1 MKQST
6 LTTKI
11 MTAILVL
18 GVVVYLAIYLIQGW
32 NDALVTTPAYAASVN
47 VGIEAGGIVV
57 REESL
62 IPGSGTFVDL
72 VPNEGERVSTGETV
86 AILYSDASGLDTR
99 QEIKTLTAELEQLS
113 YALSSGTS
121 STDTSKLDS
130 SVIQSIIHLRALSV
144 SDDLSS
150 LEDST
155 LNLRTMV
162 FKRDYTYGDSGA
174 AAGIATLIREKQE
187 QLAALQSSLSR
198 VSTSIRTH
206 DTGVFSGVADG
217 YETLISPESVRTMTP
232 SQLTALLEG
241 EVAPPADTVGKLI
254 TSSTWYFAA
263 VLPGEDAIGLT
274 EGKRYTISFSHDWFG
289 DVEMTLEQISD
300 KENDQVL
307 ALFSSRTNLSDTT
320 LIRRQ
325 TVDIVTR
332 RLDGIRVP
340 RQALRVITEE
350 VTDPETGKV
359 SVVQRTGVYTVV
371 GSQAEFQ
378 EVHVL
383 YTDENFYLVSPV
395 DEDSPRRLRAGD
407 DIILAGRGI
416 YDGKV
421 VRG

>member
-1 MKQST
+1 MKQGT

-18 GVVVYLAIYLIQGW
+18 GVVVYLAIYLLQGW
-32 NDALVTTPAYAASVN
+32 NNTLVTTPAYAASVN

-62 IPGSGTFVDL
+62 ISGSGTYVDL
-72 VPNEGERVSTGETV
+72 VPNEGERVAGGETV
-86 AILYSDASGLDTR
+86 AIIYSDASGLDTR
-99 QEIKTLTAELEQLS
+99 QEIKTITAELEQLS

-130 SVIQSIIHLRALSV
+130 SVLQSIIHLRALSV

-174 AAGIATLIREKQE
+174 ADGIATLIREKQE
-187 QLAALQSSLSR
+187 QLAALQASLSR
-198 VSTSIRTH
+198 VSTSIRTG
-206 DTGVFSGVADG
+206 DTGIFSGVADG
-217 YETLISPESVRTMTP
+217 YETLLSPETAFSMTP
-232 SQLTALLEG
+232 AELTALLEQ
-241 EVAPPADTVGKLI
+241 EVAAPADTVGKLI
-254 TSSTWYFAA
+254 TSSTWYFAV
-263 VLPGEDAIGLT
+263 VLAAEDAIGLE
-274 EGKRYTISFSHDWFG
+274 EGKNYTISFYHDWFG
-289 DVEMTLEQISD
+289 DVEMKLERVSD
-300 KENDQVL
+300 KENDRVL

-320 LIRRQ
+320 LLRKQ

-332 RLDGIRVP
+332 RLEGIRVP

-350 VTDPETGKV
+350 VTDEATGKT

-378 EVHVL
+378 QVNVL

-407 DIILAGRGI
+407 DIILSGRGI

-421 VRG
+421 VR